1 MKMCWPLLLV
11 LAAACI
17 RGNPLSPEELTALT
31 QAEAR
36 WNARSFPD
44 YSYEILQICF
54 CPPVAGRW
62 TRVTVRG
69 GVVADAQ
76 PLEPDS
82 LFPTGQLIFWMPIDS
97 LFAQLRRAADDA
109 TVRETYRDIAVD
121 FDPVLGYPTRT
132 EWRARPNIQDA
143 DVVYSLRNVQPLP

>member
-11 LAAACI
+11 LTTACTQP
-17 RGNPLSPEELTALT
+17 NPLSPEEITALT
-31 QAEAR
+31 QAELQ
-36 WNARSFPD
+36 WKARSFAD
-44 YSYEILQICF
+44 YSYEMLQSCF

-62 TRVTVRG
+62 TRVSVRG
-69 GVVADAQ
+69 DVVVDAQ

-97 LFAQLRRAADDA
+97 LFAQLRRAAGDPA
-109 TVRETYRDIAVD
+109 VQQTYRDITVE

-132 EWRARPNIQDA
+132 EWKSRPNIQDA
-143 DVVYSLRNVQPLP
+143 DAAYSLRNVQPLP